1 MPIDS
6 MHVILH
12 RGHCLCD
19 GMHRLTLA
27 EAMSTKE
34 DGKRVVFACHK
45 IRFALKE
52 NRSCGSSGDP
62 NDFPA
67 VAVGFITC
75 PPNEPDWGQEILEA
89 IEQSIKEF
97 GMKLLLGVLP
107 LDEEGELRD
116 MLGRMDCKQVFYQPM
131 VADGEPYHYP
141 LYIAAF
147 GHYKV
152 SCSELLQ
159 LTSVDEFLG

>member
-1 MPIDS
+1 MRRHAQADWRRS
-6 MHVILH
+6 HEH
-12 RGHCLCD
+12 KG
-19 GMHRLTLA
+19 
-27 EAMSTKE
+27 
-34 DGKRVVFACHK
+34 DGKRIVFTCHK
-45 IRFALKE
+45 VEWALKKD
-52 NRSCGSSGDP
+52 RSCGSARSSGDP
-62 NDFPA
+62 NEIRA
-67 VAVGFITC
+67 VALGFISC
-75 PPNEPDWGQEILEA
+75 PPDEPNLSEEILKA
-89 IEQSIKEF
+89 IEQSITKF

-107 LDEEGELRD
+107 LDEEGKLRD

-147 GHYKV
+147 GDYKV